1 MISYSARLFSLIIAL
16 LLLSPA
22 TAQEKTESSDPYFK
36 AKENSPASTVGN
48 PAMRTSATP
57 LLPAATKK
65 SSPDSSSNQ
74 QPNTETRTPKTP
86 TTQSQSK
93 SNSENIESF
102 ERTRVLARVGDQP
115 IFVSDLSIEAMELV
129 DKFMP
134 SAPFDLKKREAAKL
148 LPRLLP
154 KYIQGKL
161 LLVDAIQGLPE
172 GAEFET
178 ILENAGEAFDENMVP
193 QLLENRGLTSRAQL
207 DAYYMNLGSSL
218 RNVRRSWCENEIVMY
233 TMRSKINNKPEISH
247 RDIYDFYIANK
258 EQYAFPAKVRW
269 EQLMV
274 RFDKFPSKD
283 AAKKAIADMYD
294 EVRYG
299 APLNAVAK
307 RASQGFKAQEG
318 GQQGWTTKGSLVDK
332 KMDALLFSIEPD
344 KLSEIIETPRGFVVI
359 RVQERTDA
367 GFVSFEE
374 AQKEIKKKLTD
385 DKLEEN
391 FQNHLA
397 KVKAR
402 VPVEIFEPEVVAS
415 NPRNDIR

>member
-1 MISYSARLFSLIIAL
+1 MISFSARLVGLIIAL
-16 LLLSPA
+16 LLLTPA
-22 TAQEKTESSDPYFK
+22 VAQEKTESSDPYFQAEK
-36 AKENSPASTVGN
+36 KQAPSNVGT
-48 PAMRTSATP
+48 PAMRTSGGP
-57 LLPAATKK
+57 LSVTEPSNSGLPQEGSKDTSVSK
-65 SSPDSSSNQ
+65 SSPSATQNLSKN
-74 QPNTETRTPKTP
+74 ET
-86 TTQSQSK
+86 
-93 SNSENIESF
+93 IESF

-134 SAPFDLKKREAAKL
+134 TAPFDVKKREATKL

-161 LLVDAIQGLPE
+161 LLVDAIEGLPE
-172 GAEFET
+172 GADFES
-178 ILENAGEAFDENMVP
+178 ILENAGEAFDENMIP
-193 QLLENRGLTSRAQL
+193 KLLANRNLTSRAEL

-233 TMRSKINNKPEISH
+233 TMRSKIDNKPEVSH
-247 RDIYDFYIANK
+247 REIHDFYVANK
-258 EQYAFPAKVRW
+258 TQYALPAKVRW

-283 AAKKAIADMYD
+283 AARKAISDMYD

-299 APLNAVAK
+299 APLSAVAK
-307 RASQGFKAQEG
+307 RKSQGYKAQEG

-332 KMDALLFSIEPD
+332 KMDALLFEIELD
-344 KLSEIIETPRGFVVI
+344 KLSEIIETSRGFVVV
-359 RVQERTDA
+359 RAQERREA

-374 AQKEIKKKLTD
+374 AQKDIKKTISD
-385 DKLEEN
+385 EKLEAE
-391 FQNHLA
+391 FQAHLA

-415 NPRNDIR
+415 KPQNSIR